1 MESEKKVSR
10 RGGKWD
16 KEGRRDRREE
26 EIHAASTEGKERE
39 GREEK
44 RDRNEVGKG
53 WTRIEEGKE

>member
-1 MESEKKVSR
+1 MRKRLVGG
-10 RGGKWD
+10 GGKWD

-26 EIHAASTEGKERE
+26 EIYVVSIEGKERE

-53 WTRIEEGKE
+53 WMRIEEGKE